1 MKTDILI
8 VGAGPA
14 GIFTAIEL
22 LKRGDKRKI
31 TVVEKGAA
39 IENRICPKNKTGLC
53 AGCKNCSITTG
64 FSGAGA
70 FSDGKLSLSE
80 DVGGDLPELVGHDA
94 VKEAIRYVD
103 KIYLDF
109 GADCKVEGVG
119 DNDKIKEIRKKAIQ
133 ANLTNFLFLLPLCS

>member
-31 TVVEKGAA
+31 TVVEKGEA

-53 AGCKNCSITTG
+53 AGSQNCSITKG

-70 FSDGKLSLSE
+70 FSDG
-80 DVGGDLPELVGHDA
+80 
-94 VKEAIRYVD
+94 
-103 KIYLDF
+103 
-109 GADCKVEGVG
+109 
-119 DNDKIKEIRKKAIQ
+119 N
-133 ANLTNFLFLLPLCS
+133 LPLSADEGGALPGPGGWLL